1 MVLLSALPAIE
12 FRQDDYLPFTNRP
25 AATPTLFGGLEVRES
40 SDIDSIVSLALEPDH
55 ESPPLPRRA
64 FLLCLSGLY
73 PNLEADMNTFIPFGA
88 DDEIVAIG
96 RGLLNRSLPKI
107 HWTHAAHFAATLW
120 LLARHPELDLPREL
134 PGIIRAYNEAT
145 GVANTD
151 NSGYHETITLA
162 SIRAARAFLA
172 ASPSPSLF
180 LTCNAL
186 MNSPLGKRDWLLHY
200 WSHPRL
206 FSPEARRT
214 WIDPDIQ
221 ALPF

>member
-1 MVLLSALPAIE
+1 
-12 FRQDDYLPFTNRP
+12 
-25 AATPTLFGGLEVRES
+25 
-40 SDIDSIVSLALEPDH
+40 
-55 ESPPLPRRA
+55 
-64 FLLCLSGLY
+64 
-73 PNLEADMNTFIPFGA
+73 MNTFTPFTS

-96 RGLLNRSLPKI
+96 HGLLSRTLPKTD
-107 HWTHAAHFAATLW
+107 WTHAAHFAVALW
-120 LLARHPELDLPREL
+120 LLARHPEVDLPREM
-134 PGIIRAYNEAT
+134 PSIIRAYNEAT

-186 MNSPLGKRDWLLHY
+186 MNSPLGKRDWLLFY
-200 WSHPRL
+200 WSRPRL

-214 WIDPDIQ
+214 WLDPDIQ
-221 ALPF
+221 SLPF